1 MTDYAILGN
10 LTLVLGPAHVAPD
23 AALLQQVA
31 QQQTLRAI
39 MVVPA
44 IIEQL
49 LHDPRGEDF
58 LKSLDFVTC
67 AGAPLPGS
75 VGGRV
80 AGIVKLCVF
89 IGSTETFPLPELEK
103 SPEDWQYHEF
113 NPYLKHEM
121 QLYDDS
127 TGTFELVILAD
138 DTTQDQAPVYHNL
151 PGVNPFYTRD
161 LFTKHPTK
169 PNLYK

>member
-1 MTDYAILGN
+1 MGN

-23 AALLQQVA
+23 AELLMEVA
-31 QQQTLRAI
+31 QQQPLRAI

-49 LHDPRGEDF
+49 LHDQRGDDF
-58 LKSLDFVTC
+58 LKSLEFVTC
-67 AGAPLPGS
+67 AGAPLPGK
-75 VGGRV
+75 VGDQV
-80 AGIVKLCVF
+80 ARIVRLCNF

-103 SPEDWQYHEF
+103 APEDWQYHEF

-121 QLYDDS
+121 QLYDES
-127 TGTFELVILAD
+127 ARTFELVIAAD
-138 DTTQDQAPVYHNL
+138 NTTQDQAPVYHNL

>member
-1 MTDYAILGN
+1 MLDYAILGN
-10 LTLVLGPAHVAPD
+10 LTLVLGPGHVAPD
-23 AALLQQVA
+23 AILLKQVA

-49 LHDPRGEDF
+49 LHDPKGEDL

-67 AGAPLPGS
+67 AGAPLPGP
-75 VGGRV
+75 VGDRV
-80 AGIVKLCVF
+80 ARIVRLCNF

-103 SPEDWQYHEF
+103 APEDWQYHEF

-121 QLYDDS
+121 QIYDE
-127 TGTFELVILAD
+127 TTETFELVILAD
-138 DTTQDQAPVYHNL
+138 SDTQDQAPVFHNV
-151 PGVNPFYTRD
+151 PGANPFYTRD